1 MKLHKLFIL
10 IAIASFTTS
19 AIAQNPVE
27 PIKSIKIGK
36 NREFIVN
43 GKPFFPIM
51 SWAQPVKNYVML
63 QKLGINAHCGD
74 ADTKAAKEAG
84 CYSVTNGR
92 QIAKENNDFILGL
105 IFDDEPDMPAG
116 RGAEAKPRQ
125 MPDKVAEK
133 SSNIRSQNPGR
144 LLFMTLTGHFSKE
157 QSTYPEDFRKQIYP
171 QYVKSADVMGFD
183 IYPIYGSGYAS
194 HLNWVGSAVKQL
206 VELGGQRPVYAW
218 IESSKG
224 SKWMSYEL
232 QPDVLPIHTRNEVW
246 QSIVN
251 GATAIGYFTHAWRPD
266 FKEFAPTP
274 EMQKEL
280 LRLNSQITK
289 LSQAILADPAK
300 EKIEMTLGDNLQCSF
315 KATKYNKSTYIFALN
330 NDLGPGADKAK
341 QFAPIHPRSGKA
353 VIKVAGLKAG
363 TKVEVVD
370 ENRTITAE
378 KGQFTDEFAPLAEHI
393 YMVKR

>member
-1 MKLHKLFIL
+1 
-10 IAIASFTTS
+10 
-19 AIAQNPVE
+19 
-27 PIKSIKIGK
+27 
-36 NREFIVN
+36 
-43 GKPFFPIM
+43 
-51 SWAQPVKNYVML
+51 
-63 QKLGINAHCGD
+63 
-74 ADTKAAKEAG
+74 
-84 CYSVTNGR
+84 
-92 QIAKENNDFILGL
+92 
-105 IFDDEPDMPAG
+105 
-116 RGAEAKPRQ
+116 